1 MKKVLLLLALGFSV
15 TQLWSQK
22 MVSSDSQYESKGN
35 KAYNIPLIGDPTPS
49 FTAKSTNGTINFPG
63 DYGNNWKILFSHP
76 ADYTP
81 VCTTEILE
89 LANLQDEF
97 DKIGVKVVVVS
108 TDRVETHLR
117 WKKDMEGISFK
128 DRKPV
133 DIKFPIVGDENLS
146 ISKKYGMIHP
156 SSNTTKSVRGV
167 FIIDPDDI
175 IQAIYF
181 YPKSVGRSTD
191 ELLRMVTALQT
202 TSNGKVLTPVN
213 WKAGNDLLVP
223 IPPKT
228 DKSGQAV
235 VPDGFYSPVWYLW
248 FKKAIES
255 NNVMSQSEN

>member
-22 MVSSDSQYESKGN
+22 MVSSDLQYESKGN

-63 DYGNNWKILFSHP
+63 DYGHNWKILFSHP

-97 DKIGVKVVVVS
+97 DKVGVKVVVVS
-108 TDRVETHLR
+108 TDRIETHSR

-133 DIKFPIVGDENLS
+133 DIKFPIVSDENLS
-146 ISKKYGMIHP
+146 ISRKYGMIHP
-156 SSNTTKSVRGV
+156 ATSTTKAVRGV
-167 FIIDPDDI
+167 FIIDPDNKV
-175 IQAIYF
+175 AAVLF
-181 YPKSVGRSTD
+181 YPMNVGRSTD
-191 ELLRMVTALQT
+191 EILRMITALQT
-202 TSNGKVLTPVN
+202 TSAEKVCTPVN
-213 WKAGNDLLVP
+213 WKAGEDVLVP
-223 IPPKT
+223 YNPTPTKDLATPGILPPEGYYNLT
-228 DKSGQAV
+228 W
-235 VPDGFYSPVWYLW
+235 FVWY
-248 FKKAIES
+248 KKS
-255 NNVMSQSEN
+255 N